1 MAEKSYQ
8 PVFSEAAAEALLRF
22 PRRRQRRVITL
33 AHQLAARPH
42 LRSDYRLPDDTGR
55 AIDYLA
61 VDDYVFAYWIDDAV
75 REVRI
80 VDIEDVS

>member
-1 MAEKSYQ
+1 MPEKVYL
-8 PVFSEAAAEALLRF
+8 PVFSEAATEALLRL
-22 PRRRQRRVITL
+22 PRRRQQRVLAL
-33 AHQLAARPH
+33 AHQLSARPH
-42 LRSDYRLPDDTGR
+42 IRSDYRLPDDSGR

-80 VDIEDVS
+80 IEIEDAS